1 MMACVRARPSHW
13 HAASDLVDRV
23 AGESRVAPEV
33 RPIEVSGQAAA
44 RRAAFSRVADRQ
56 GQRQR
61 RRAGGEDRTDY
72 GLSCRVYVGENGV
85 SGCPDP
91 GWLREAL
98 ASG

>member
-1 MMACVRARPSHW
+1 MTSVRARPSHW

-44 RRAAFSRVADRQ
+44 REQRFLGSPTVRVNGSDVEPGA
-56 GQRQR
+56 
-61 RRAGGEDRTDY
+61 EDRTDY

-85 SGCPDP
+85 SGCPDA